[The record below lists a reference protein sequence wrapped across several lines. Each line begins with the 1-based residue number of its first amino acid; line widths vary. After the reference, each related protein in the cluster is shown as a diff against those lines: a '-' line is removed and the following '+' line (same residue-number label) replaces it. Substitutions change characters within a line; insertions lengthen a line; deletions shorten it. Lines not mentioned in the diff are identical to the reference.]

1 MAANGLVLWQMPTV
15 GEQLRAARVAK
26 QLRVQEVAEATKM
39 RSDHILALE
48 EGNYAPFPAP
58 VYVRGS
64 VRTYAKL
71 LQLDVMPIMNALA
84 AELSQDRPED
94 NMLADGGHRRGVLDF
109 LALHLA
115 RFGWKRTVVVLVVLA
130 ALGVILLIGA
140 VRPETPAEDPLA
152 DLPPP
157 TYHPAS
163 STEGGY
169 LSLPGTNQ

>member
-26 QLRVQEVAEATKM
+26 KLRVQEVAEATKM
-39 RSDHILALE
+39 RSDHIIALE

-71 LQLDVMPIMNALA
+71 LELDVMAIMNALA

-94 NMLADGGHRRGVLDF
+94 EVQVDGGRRRGILDS
-109 LALHLA
+109 LAFHLA

-130 ALGVILLIGA
+130 ALGLLLLINALRTG
-140 VRPETPAEDPLA
+140 TPTEDPLA

-157 TYHPAS
+157 TYHPAGG
-163 STEGGY
+163 TEGGY
-169 LSLPGTNQ
+169 LPLPGTNQ